1 MISRLQSFTVIPMWR
16 TPVRVAPEIVLTSD
30 ERAELL
36 SLARSKRTSVRL
48 AQRARIVLL
57 AAEGRQNKDIAVEL
71 GIGRVQVSRWRE
83 RYAESRR
90 AGIERDLPR
99 GAPPVKVDVARLVE
113 LTTQSQ
119 PEAATHSSTRT
130 MGAEL
135 GISAASVSRH
145 WRANGLKPHLVRS
158 FKVSRDPQ
166 FVEKLEDIVG
176 LYLSPPD
183 HALVLC
189 CDEKSQVQA
198 LDRTQPGL
206 PLKKGRAATMTH
218 DYKRNGTTTLF
229 AALNVL
235 DGQVIA
241 QCQQRHRH
249 TEWLK
254 FLRQID
260 RETPQDKALHLIA
273 DNYATHKHPV
283 VQAWLAKHPRF
294 NMHFTPTSA
303 SWLNMVE
310 RFFRDITDKRLRR
323 GVFTSVPELVAAI
336 DEYIAHHNTKPKRF
350 IWTKSAR
357 DILQK
362 VIRANSRL
370 SSKQNATLH

>member
-1 MISRLQSFTVIPMWR
+1 M
-16 TPVRVAPEIVLTSD
+16 RVAPQIVLSPEE
-30 ERAELL
+30 ERELVR
-36 SLARSKRTSVRL
+36 LAHSKTCSVRL
-48 AQRARIVLL
+48 AERARIVLL
-57 AAEGRQNKDIAVEL
+57 AAQGLQDVQIAAEVGVGRIAA
-71 GIGRVQVSRWRE
+71 GRWRR
-83 RYAESRR
+83 RYVEAGL

-99 GAPPVKVDVARLVE
+99 GAPPVKVDVAKLVE
-113 LTTQSQ
+113 LTTQSK
-119 PEAATHSSTRT
+119 PEAATHWSTRK
-130 MGAEL
+130 MAAVL
-135 GISAASVSRH
+135 KVSASTVMRH
-145 WRANGLKPHLVRS
+145 WQANGLKPHLVRG

-176 LYLSPPD
+176 LYMSPPE

-206 PLKKGRAATMTH
+206 PLKKGRAQTMTH
-218 DYKRNGTTTLF
+218 DYKRHGTTTLF

-235 DGQVIA
+235 DGRVIG
-241 QCQQRHRH
+241 QCQQRHTH
-249 TEWLK
+249 AEWLK
-254 FLRQID
+254 FLRKID
-260 RETPQDKALHLIA
+260 RETPKDKTLHLIA
-273 DNYATHKHPV
+273 DNYATHKHPA
-283 VQAWLAKHPRF
+283 VQEWLAKHPRF

-310 RFFRDITDKRLRR
+310 RFFRDITTERLRR
-323 GVFTSVPELVAAI
+323 GVFTSVPDLVTAI
-336 DEYIAHHNTKPKRF
+336 DEYVAHHNVNPKPF

-370 SSKQNATLH
+370 SSKQNGTLH

>member
-1 MISRLQSFTVIPMWR
+1 M
-16 TPVRVAPEIVLTSD
+16 RVAPEIVLTN
-30 ERAELL
+30 EEQAELTRL
-36 SLARSKRTSVRL
+36 VRSRLTSVRL

-57 AAEGRQNKDIAVEL
+57 AADAMQNKDIAEQL
-71 GIGRVQVSRWRE
+71 GIGRVQVARWRE
-83 RYAESRR
+83 RYLECGLQ
-90 AGIERDLPR
+90 GIERDLPR

-113 LTTQSQ
+113 LTTQTT
-119 PEAATHSSTRT
+119 PEAATHWSTRK
-130 MGAEL
+130 M
-135 GISAASVSRH
+135 AAVLQVSPSTVLRH
-145 WRANGLKPHLVRS
+145 WHANGLKPHLVRG
-158 FKVSRDPQ
+158 FKVSRDPK

-176 LYLSPPD
+176 LYMSPPE

-206 PLKKGRAATMTH
+206 PMKKGRAATMTH

-235 DGQVIA
+235 NGQVIG
-241 QCQQRHRH
+241 QCQQQH
-249 TEWLK
+249 THVEWLK
-254 FLRQID
+254 FLKQIE
-260 RETPQDKALHLIA
+260 RETPKGMTLHLIA

-283 VQAWLAKHPRF
+283 VQDWLAKHPRF

-310 RFFRDITDKRLRR
+310 RFFRDISENRLRR
-323 GVFTSVPELVAAI
+323 GVFTSVPALVSAI
-336 DEYIAHHNTKPKRF
+336 DEYIAHHNTNPKPF

>member
-1 MISRLQSFTVIPMWR
+1 M
-16 TPVRVAPEIVLTSD
+16 RVAREIVLT
-30 ERAELL
+30 EEEQAELAR
-36 SLARSKRTSVRL
+36 LARSKRTSVRL
-48 AQRARIVLL
+48 ALRARIVLL
-57 AAEGRQNKDIAVEL
+57 AAQGMQSKDIAVRL
-71 GIGRVQVSRWRE
+71 GVGRVQVSRWRE
-83 RYAESRR
+83 RYAESRL

-99 GAPPVKVDVARLVE
+99 GAPPTTVDVARLVE
-113 LTTQSQ
+113 LTTQTK
-119 PEAATHSSTRT
+119 PKAATHWSTRT
-130 MGAEL
+130 MAAEL
-135 GISAASVSRH
+135 GVSAASVSRH
-145 WRANGLKPHLVRS
+145 WRKNGLKPHLVRG
-158 FKVSRDPQ
+158 FKVSRDPK

-176 LYLSPPD
+176 LYMSPPE

-189 CDEKSQVQA
+189 VDEKSQVQA

-229 AALNVL
+229 AALNIL
-235 DGQVIA
+235 DGQVIG
-241 QCQQRHRH
+241 QCQQRHTH
-249 TEWLK
+249 SEWLK

-260 RETPQDKALHLIA
+260 RQTPKDKALHLVA

-283 VQAWLAKHPRF
+283 VQKWLAKHPRF
-294 NMHFTPTSA
+294 VMHYTPTSA

-310 RFFRDITDKRLRR
+310 RFFRNITVNRLRR
-323 GVFTSVPELVAAI
+323 GVFTSVPELVTAI
-336 DEYIAHHNTKPKRF
+336 DEYIAHHNTKPKPF
-350 IWTKSAR
+350 IWTKSAA

>member
-1 MISRLQSFTVIPMWR
+1 M
-16 TPVRVAPEIVLTSD
+16 RVAPEIVLTN
-30 ERAELL
+30 EEHAELAKL
-36 SLARSKRTSVRL
+36 VRSKLSSVRL

-57 AAEGRQNKDIAVEL
+57 AAEGLQNKAIAQQV
-71 GIGRVQVSRWRE
+71 GVGRVQVARWRE
-83 RYAESRR
+83 RYAEARL

-99 GAPPVKVDVARLVE
+99 GAPPAKVDVARLVE
-113 LTTQSQ
+113 LTTQTK
-119 PEAATHSSTRT
+119 PVAATHWSTRT
-130 MGAEL
+130 MAAEL
-135 GISAASVSRH
+135 GVSAASVSRH
-145 WRANGLKPHLVRS
+145 WRATGLKPHIVRG
-158 FKVSRDPQ
+158 FKVSRDPK

-176 LYLSPPD
+176 LYMSPPE

-235 DGQVIA
+235 DGQVIG
-241 QCQQRHRH
+241 QCQQRHTH
-249 TEWLK
+249 AEWLK
-254 FLRQID
+254 FLRKID
-260 RETPQDKALHLIA
+260 RETPKGKTLHLIA
-273 DNYATHKHPV
+273 DNYATHKHPA
-283 VQAWLAKHPRF
+283 VQEWLAKHPRF
-294 NMHFTPTSA
+294 TMHFTPTSA

-310 RFFRDITDKRLRR
+310 RFFRDITTERIRR
-323 GVFTSVPELVAAI
+323 GVFTSVPELIVAI
-336 DEYIAHHNTKPKRF
+336 DGYIAHHNTKPKPF

-370 SSKQNATLH
+370 SAKQNATLH

>member
-1 MISRLQSFTVIPMWR
+1 M
-16 TPVRVAPEIVLTSD
+16 RVAPEIVLTN
-30 ERAELL
+30 EEQAELTRL
-36 SLARSKRTSVRL
+36 VRSRLTSVRL

-57 AAEGRQNKDIAVEL
+57 AADAMQNKDIAEQL
-71 GIGRVQVSRWRE
+71 GIGRVQVARWRE
-83 RYAESRR
+83 RYLECGLQ
-90 AGIERDLPR
+90 GIERDLPR

-113 LTTQSQ
+113 LTTQTT
-119 PEAATHSSTRT
+119 PEAATHWSTRK
-130 MGAEL
+130 M
-135 GISAASVSRH
+135 AAVLQVSPSTVMRH
-145 WRANGLKPHLVRS
+145 WHANGLKPHLVRG
-158 FKVSRDPQ
+158 FKVSRDPK

-176 LYLSPPD
+176 LYMSPPE

-206 PLKKGRAATMTH
+206 PMKKGRAATMTH

-235 DGQVIA
+235 NGQVIG
-241 QCQQRHRH
+241 QCQQQH
-249 TEWLK
+249 THVEWLK
-254 FLRQID
+254 FLKQIE
-260 RETPQDKALHLIA
+260 RETPKGMTLHLIA

-283 VQAWLAKHPRF
+283 VQDWLAKHPRF

-310 RFFRDITDKRLRR
+310 RFFRDISENRLRR
-323 GVFTSVPELVAAI
+323 GVFTSVPELVSAI
-336 DEYIAHHNTKPKRF
+336 DEYIAHHNTNPKPF

>member
-1 MISRLQSFTVIPMWR
+1 M
-16 TPVRVAPEIVLTSD
+16 RVAPEVVLTED
-30 ERAELL
+30 ERVELTK
-36 SLARSKRTSVRL
+36 LAHSRLTSVRL

-57 AAEGRQNKDIAVEL
+57 AAEGMQNQEIAEQL
-71 GIGRVQVSRWRE
+71 DIGRIQVARWRG
-83 RYAESRR
+83 RYAQLRL

-99 GAPPVKVDVARLVE
+99 GAPPPKVDVARLVE
-113 LTTQSQ
+113 LTTQSK
-119 PEAATHSSTRT
+119 PKAATHWSTRT
-130 MGAEL
+130 MAAEL
-135 GISAASVSRH
+135 GVSSSSVSRH
-145 WRANGLKPHLVRS
+145 WRATGLKPHIVRG
-158 FKVSRDPQ
+158 FKVSRDPN

-176 LYLSPPD
+176 LYMSPPE

-198 LDRTQPGL
+198 LDRTQLL

-229 AALNVL
+229 AALSVL
-235 DGQVIA
+235 DGQVIG
-241 QCQQRHRH
+241 QCQQRHTH
-249 TEWLK
+249 AEWLK
-254 FLRQID
+254 FLKKID
-260 RETPQDKALHLIA
+260 RETPKDKTLHLIA
-273 DNYATHKHPV
+273 DNYATHKHPT
-283 VQAWLAKHPRF
+283 VQAWLNRHPRLV
-294 NMHFTPTSA
+294 MHFTPTSA

-310 RFFRDITDKRLRR
+310 RFFRDITTERLRR

-336 DEYIAHHNTKPKRF
+336 DDYIAHHNTEPKPF

-370 SSKQNATLH
+370 SSKQNAALH